1 MKRIFLVLVLVAS
14 LAFAATCV
22 DEDDGVN
29 YLVKALCR
37 DPYKE
42 RTDYC
47 LSETKVAEFYCSN
60 NYTGY
65 CWATSYNCMS
75 VEGSA
80 GECLDGA
87 CVMIEESVEAAQS
100 SPTPEPVKTPG
111 YDIGALPEK
120 EGVYSNEEAPK
131 PIEHFPFWLVLSG
144 IAILLLIAY
153 RSSQERIAQKPRKK
167 GSGRK

>member
-100 SPTPEPVKTPG
+100 TP
-111 YDIGALPEK
+111 
-120 EGVYSNEEAPK
+120 
-131 PIEHFPFWLVLSG
+131 
-144 IAILLLIAY
+144 
-153 RSSQERIAQKPRKK
+153 
-167 GSGRK
+167 